1 MINIKAEK
9 NKETDGMNVSVE
21 CDYTH
26 AHKLSDVLQELAAG
40 VGSFLYSLS
49 KQVDQPFEEIFD
61 AGLAS
66 IEFIKDGIAKN
77 AESCRRECDEDE
89 STNDK

>member
-9 NKETDGMNVSVE
+9 NKETNGMNVLVE

-26 AHKLSDVLQELAAG
+26 AHKLSDVLQELAVG

-49 KQVDQPFEEIFD
+49 KQVDQPYEEIFD

-66 IEFIKDGIAKN
+66 IEYIKDEIAKK
-77 AESCRRECDEDE
+77 AESCRKEEEDE
-89 STNDK
+89 EN

>member
-21 CDYTH
+21 CGYTH
-26 AHKLSDVLQELAAG
+26 ADKLSDVLQELAVG

-49 KQVDQPFEEIFD
+49 KQVDQPYEEIFD

-66 IEFIKDGIAKN
+66 IEYIKDEIAKK

>member
-9 NKETDGMNVSVE
+9 NKETDEMKVSLE

-26 AHKLSDVLQELAAG
+26 AHKLSDILLELAAG
-40 VGSFLYSLS
+40 VGSFLHSLS

-61 AGLAS
+61 AGLTS
-66 IEFIKDGIAKN
+66 IEFMKDGIAKN
-77 AESCRRECDEDE
+77 AESCRKEEEDE
-89 STNDK
+89 EN

>member
-9 NKETDGMNVSVE
+9 NKETETMNVSVE

-26 AHKLSDVLQELAAG
+26 AHKLSDVLQELAVG
-40 VGSFLYSLS
+40 VASFLCSLS
-49 KQVDQPFEEIFD
+49 KQADQPFEEIFD

-66 IEFIKDGIAKN
+66 IEFIKDAIADR
-77 AESCRRECDEDE
+77 AESCRKEEENEED
-89 STNDK
+89 

>member
-9 NKETDGMNVSVE
+9 NKKTDAMNVSVE

-26 AHKLSDVLQELAAG
+26 ADKLSDVLQELAVG

-66 IEFIKDGIAKN
+66 IEYIKDGIAKK
-77 AESCRRECDEDE
+77 AESCRKEEEDE
-89 STNDK
+89 EN

>member
-9 NKETDGMNVSVE
+9 NKETEAMNVLVE

-26 AHKLSDVLQELAAG
+26 AHKLSDVLKELAVG

-66 IEFIKDGIAKN
+66 INFIKDSIADL
-77 AESCRRECDEDE
+77 AESCRKEEEDE
-89 STNDK
+89 EN

>member
-26 AHKLSDVLQELAAG
+26 ADKLSDILQELAVG

-49 KQVDQPFEEIFD
+49 KKVDQPFEEIFD

-66 IEFIKDGIAKN
+66 IEYIKDGIAKN
-77 AESCRRECDEDE
+77 AESCRKEEEDE
-89 STNDK
+89 EN